1 MRYNAASFGNR
12 ADCRKLKGPAVM
24 RLVLSVFLLAGLSAA
39 AQAQATPLPGNAPP
53 APPLPKATAAA
64 SGVSTAAANAPPPRP
79 LTLSERADIMMARKE
94 YYAAVD
100 LLREDLRQ
108 HPHDANL
115 ANRIGISYQ
124 LLNQPVAASKY
135 YQKAIHFNRHLAQPY
150 NNLGTIYYD
159 ERNYGHALTLY
170 HRAIHLSH
178 GTVAAFYVN
187 AGTAEFMRKHLKNA
201 GRDYLAA
208 LRLDPLALDPTHEGG
223 NAVQDSSVSDPAQ
236 YHFFLSKL
244 YCELGDL
251 PDAMHQFRQALELHY
266 AHIARVCHDKVFQPL
281 VARPDFQAMVT
292 PPAPGQPLPPGSP
305 SLAVIQSLAACRLPP
320 PKPAAGAT
328 SGPAQP
334 AHLIR

>member
-1 MRYNAASFGNR
+1 
-12 ADCRKLKGPAVM
+12 M
-24 RLVLSVFLLAGLSAA
+24 RLVLPLLLLAGLSVA
-39 AQAQATPLPGNAPP
+39 AQAQGTPLPSNSPP
-53 APPLPKATAAA
+53 APSPPGATTAA

-100 LLREDLRQ
+100 LLQEDLRQ
-108 HPHDANL
+108 HPRNADL

-124 LLNQPVAASKY
+124 MLNQQDAAAKY
-135 YQKAIHFNRHLAQPY
+135 YEKAIHFNHHFAQPY

-159 ERNYGHALTLY
+159 ERNYGHALQLY
-170 HRAIHLSH
+170 HRAIHFSR

-223 NAVQDSSVSDPAQ
+223 NVVQDSSVSDPAR

-244 YCELGDL
+244 FCELGDL
-251 PDAMHQFRQALELHY
+251 PDAMHQFRQALELQY
-266 AHIARVCHDKVFQPL
+266 PHIARVCHEKVFRLL

-292 PPAPGQPLPPGSP
+292 PPTPGKPLPPGSP

-320 PKPAAGAT
+320 PKPPAAAG
-328 SGPAQP
+328 GPAQP
-334 AHLIR
+334 AAPIH